1 MATVCPSTF
10 FRVEIDA
17 SSSVKDCF
25 GTASVLKSG
34 WNSQWKV
41 RQGGTYYHMQ
51 LHVSQRQIAIK
62 GAIDT
67 YSLSSVRLSTL
78 SGGLRLRKIQ
88 PSGSKNV
95 RGHTYD
101 KL

>member
-41 RQGGTYYHMQ
+41 REGGTYYHMQ
-51 LHVSQRQIAIK
+51 LQ
-62 GAIDT
+62 GAWQWGVHPRGD
-67 YSLSSVRLSTL
+67 
-78 SGGLRLRKIQ
+78 
-88 PSGSKNV
+88 GS
-95 RGHTYD
+95 
-101 KL
+101 